1 VASLAIALAAQ
12 DTLSNMLAGSV
23 GAEQIRAAR
32 AGTGGLLYEV
42 RRIEPEPGDQVLD
55 WNAVDRSRA
64 LDSINMALK
73 DAAFEAAGIEIP
85 FPQRDVHLKT
95 QGNIRRDIP

>member
-1 VASLAIALAAQ
+1 MAQ
-12 DTLSNMLAGSV
+12 NKYVLP
-23 GAEQIRAAR
+23 
-32 AGTGGLLYEV
+32 
-42 RRIEPEPGDQVLD
+42 EPEPVVYFMKFGESSLNPVIRC
-55 WNAVDRSRA
+55 WIGNAVDRSRA